1 MIESVAPR
9 KQREAGQAVPI
20 YITVVASLLFLAL
33 AYFVVGQASASRNG
47 AQSAADAA
55 ALAAAQDARDQLR
68 RGLLA
73 SVLNPRSWDDILS
86 GRGFGTYGACREA
99 QRFAAQN
106 KSDIAPGGCR
116 RLTDGR
122 PGFTVKVKTQEPLG
136 ETVVPGTED
145 IHMTAEAVAVIEP
158 RCTFKPDEEKPEDG
172 EDPDNGGGND
182 KPVFPG
188 KLTCDGRD
196 RFIDPENLDFFPDAA
211 DLFTVRLSD

>member
-1 MIESVAPR
+1 VIGSVIPR
-9 KQREAGQAVPI
+9 VHREAGQAVPI

-73 SVLNPRSWDDILS
+73 SVLNPRNWSDLLN
-86 GRGFGTYGACREA
+86 GKGFGTYGACQEA
-99 QRFAAQN
+99 QRFAARN
-106 KSDIAPGGCR
+106 ESDVTPGGCR
-116 RLTDGR
+116 RLADGR
-122 PGFTVKVKTQEPLG
+122 LGFTVKVKTQEPLG
-136 ETVVPGTED
+136 ETVVPGTEN
-145 IHMTAEAVAVIEP
+145 IRMTAEATAVIEP
-158 RCTFKPDEEKPEDG
+158 RCTFKPDDEKPEDG

-196 RFIDPENLDFFPDAA
+196 RFIDPENLDFFPDPA